1 MQNLPGIRAKDSGR
15 HHSRK
20 DNDANIADL
29 VIVFIVFLVGV
40 LCGNMIGTFYHTC
53 YSMYKRNIAPL
64 GGPILAVVI
73 LQMGT
78 TKENFISFG
87 PYATVAW
94 FIGILV
100 RIVISAVRRPGQ
112 PEQLTKSP
120 K

>member
-1 MQNLPGIRAKDSGR
+1 
-15 HHSRK
+15 
-20 DNDANIADL
+20 
-29 VIVFIVFLVGV
+29 
-40 LCGNMIGTFYHTC
+40 
-53 YSMYKRNIAPL
+53 MYKRNIAPL

-73 LQMGT
+73 FSFVVPICS
-78 TKENFISFG
+78 FISFG